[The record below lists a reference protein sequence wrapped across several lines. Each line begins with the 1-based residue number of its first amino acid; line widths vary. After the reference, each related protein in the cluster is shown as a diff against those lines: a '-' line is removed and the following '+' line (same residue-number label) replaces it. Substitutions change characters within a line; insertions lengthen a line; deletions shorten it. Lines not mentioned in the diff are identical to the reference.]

1 MHENYLE
8 EFGVRHASLS
18 ADSYF
23 LVWENTRRSQ
33 SPTCIMVAD
42 RDNTLINDDGYIHKV
57 ADLRVFQEAINALK
71 LVNSVGGA
79 IVIATNQGGIG
90 LGKYSVKEYAKFNL
104 QMIEVFE
111 REGIRIDFVLAC
123 PHHPLAETFPNRH
136 CQCRKPKVDMLKFVQ
151 GIYGESFTKVA
162 VFGDAVSDLEFAKN
176 FELTSYHINK
186 PSDLARSVSDWLESI
201 NLLMR

>member
-8 EFGVRHASLS
+8 EFGVRYGSLS

-23 LVWENTRRSQ
+23 LVWENTRRTP

-42 RDNTLINDDGYIHKV
+42 RDNTLINDDGYVHEV
-57 ADLRVFQEAINALK
+57 ADLRVFQQAINALK

-90 LGKYSVKEYAKFNL
+90 LGKYSIQEYAKFNL
-104 QMIEVFE
+104 QMIQLFE

-123 PHHPLAETFPNRH
+123 PHHPFAETFSNRH
-136 CQCRKPKVDMLKFVQ
+136 CQCRKPKTDMLKFVQ
-151 GIYGESFTKVA
+151 GVYAKSFTKVA

-186 PSDLARSVSDWLESI
+186 PSDLATSVSDWLESI